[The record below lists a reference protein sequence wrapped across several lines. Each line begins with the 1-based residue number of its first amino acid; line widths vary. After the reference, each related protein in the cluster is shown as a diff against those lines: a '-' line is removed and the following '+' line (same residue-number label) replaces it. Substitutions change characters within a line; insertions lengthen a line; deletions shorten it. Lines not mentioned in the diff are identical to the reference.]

1 MYSYESYQAVFWL
14 FFFFG
19 LIGWYYITSKF
30 VDIAKEK
37 GYADR
42 SGTIWAL
49 SLFGTGVVAALY
61 TIALPDKAGRPT
73 DTLLVPT
80 EDELPSL

>member
-1 MYSYESYQAVFWL
+1 MYSYEAYQAAFWL
-14 FFFFG
+14 LFFFG

-30 VDIAKEK
+30 VEIAKEK

-42 SGTIWAL
+42 SGTIWVL

-61 TIALPDKAGRPT
+61 TIALPDKAGRPADLQST
-73 DTLLVPT
+73 PA